1 MARVKVILVSDCT
14 EGGRLE
20 LQWLM
25 EPLTG
30 FADRVQYLLETP
42 SRHGLQHE
50 LYNSSGTCAVQLITA
65 YLVHFSLVSSPE
77 TVLDYEILR
86 SPMKAVRI
94 HQFGGPE
101 VLTYEDVPDPKPRK
115 DQVLIRVRA
124 CALNHLD
131 IWVRK
136 GLPGVNL
143 PHILG
148 SDIAGEIVEV
158 GEYITDLKPGQRVLL
173 APMHFC
179 NHCAKCVAGLQNQCR
194 QFTVL
199 GNAVDGG
206 NCELI
211 AVPAVNVIPIPDW
224 LDFNEAASVPLVFV
238 TAWHMLTGR
247 AAIRPGQTVLVLGA
261 NSGVGIAAI
270 QIAKM
275 FHARVIATA
284 GDERKMER
292 ARELGAE
299 FVINHYQQ
307 KISQEVRK
315 ITNFEGVDIVIEHVG
330 PATWEESVKSLKTG
344 GTLVTCGA
352 TTGPKVE
359 LDLRFLFSRQLA
371 LLGSYMGTMSE
382 LHEVLGHVFAGRL
395 KPVIDHTF
403 PLQEI
408 RAAHE
413 YMEKSQMFGK
423 IVLNP

>member
-1 MARVKVILVSDCT
+1 
-14 EGGRLE
+14 
-20 LQWLM
+20 
-25 EPLTG
+25 
-30 FADRVQYLLETP
+30 
-42 SRHGLQHE
+42 
-50 LYNSSGTCAVQLITA
+50 
-65 YLVHFSLVSSPE
+65 
-77 TVLDYEILR
+77 
-86 SPMKAVRI
+86 MKAVRI

-101 VLTYEDVPDPKPRK
+101 VLIYEDVSDPKPRK

-131 IWVRK
+131 LFVRQ
-136 GLPGVNL
+136 GLPGVSL

-158 GEYITDLKPGQRVLL
+158 GEYTTGLNPGQRVLV

-211 AVPAVNVIPIPDW
+211 AVPAVNVIPIPGTLGFD
-224 LDFNEAASVPLVFV
+224 EAASVPLVFV

-275 FHARVIATA
+275 FHARVITTA
-284 GDERKMER
+284 GDDRKMDR
-292 ARELGAE
+292 ARELGAD

-307 KISQEVRK
+307 KISHEVRK
-315 ITNFEGVDIVIEHVG
+315 ITNSEGVDVVIEHVG
-330 PATWEESVKSLKTG
+330 PATWQESIRSLKAG

-359 LDLRFLFSRQLA
+359 LDLRFLFSRQLS
-371 LLGSYMGTMSE
+371 LWGSYMGTMSE
-382 LHEVLGHVFAGRL
+382 LHEVLSHVFAGRL
-395 KPVIDHTF
+395 KPVIDRTF
-403 PLQEI
+403 PLKET

-413 YMEKSQMFGK
+413 YLEKSQMFGK

>member
-1 MARVKVILVSDCT
+1 
-14 EGGRLE
+14 
-20 LQWLM
+20 
-25 EPLTG
+25 
-30 FADRVQYLLETP
+30 
-42 SRHGLQHE
+42 
-50 LYNSSGTCAVQLITA
+50 
-65 YLVHFSLVSSPE
+65 
-77 TVLDYEILR
+77 
-86 SPMKAVRI
+86 MKAVRI

-101 VLTYEDVPDPKPRK
+101 VLTYEEIPDPKPRK
-115 DQVLIRVRA
+115 DQVLVRVRA

-131 IWVRK
+131 LWVRA

-158 GEYITDLKPGQRVLL
+158 GEYLADLKAGQRVLL
-173 APMHFC
+173 APMSFC
-179 NHCAKCVAGLQNQCR
+179 NRCAKCVAGLQNQCR

-199 GNAVDGG
+199 GNSVDGG

-211 AVPAVNVIPIPDW
+211 AIPAVNVIPIPDS
-224 LDFNEAASVPLVFV
+224 LDFNEAASVPLVFL

-270 QIAKM
+270 QIARL
-275 FHARVIATA
+275 FHARVITTA
-284 GDERKMER
+284 GDERKIQL
-292 ARELGAE
+292 AKELGAD

-307 KISQEVRK
+307 KISQEVRT
-315 ITNFEGVDIVIEHVG
+315 ITKGEGVDIVIEHVG
-330 PATWEESVKSLKTG
+330 PATWQESVRSLKAG

-352 TTGPKVE
+352 TTGPKVDLE
-359 LDLRFLFSRQLA
+359 LRFLFSRQLS

-382 LHEVLGHVFAGRL
+382 LYEVLGHVFAGRL
-395 KPVIDHTF
+395 KPVVDHVF

-413 YMEKSQMFGK
+413 YLAKSQMFGK
-423 IVLNP
+423 VVVNP